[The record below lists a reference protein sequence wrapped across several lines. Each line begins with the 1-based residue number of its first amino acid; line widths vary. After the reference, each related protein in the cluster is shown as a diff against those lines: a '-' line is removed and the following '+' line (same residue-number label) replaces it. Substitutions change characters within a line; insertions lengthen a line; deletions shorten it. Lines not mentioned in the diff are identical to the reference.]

1 MQEAAV
7 VSRSSEYMLADSQ
20 QENETLV
27 LEPEGTEFCQRSH
40 ELGKGPGALERNGA
54 RPIP

>member
-1 MQEAAV
+1 
-7 VSRSSEYMLADSQ
+7 MLADSQ